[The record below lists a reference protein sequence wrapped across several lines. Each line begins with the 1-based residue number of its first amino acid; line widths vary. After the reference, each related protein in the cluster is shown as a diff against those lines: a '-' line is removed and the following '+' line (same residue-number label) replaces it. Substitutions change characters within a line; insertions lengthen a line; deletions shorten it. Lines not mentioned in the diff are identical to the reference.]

1 MVKDINVIG
10 YRVYVAGKDYLFYD
24 TREDAIASAKMFTT
38 VSRKA
43 KVTVVL
49 EVGVWESGEA

>member
-1 MVKDINVIG
+1 MVKDVNVIG

-24 TREDAIASAKMFTT
+24 TREDAVASAKMFTT

>member
-24 TREDAIASAKMFTT
+24 TREDAVASAKMFTT